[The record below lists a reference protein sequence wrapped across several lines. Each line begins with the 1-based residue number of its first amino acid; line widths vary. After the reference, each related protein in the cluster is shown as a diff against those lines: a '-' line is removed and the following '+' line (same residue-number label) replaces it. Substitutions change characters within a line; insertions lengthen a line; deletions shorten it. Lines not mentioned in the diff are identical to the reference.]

1 MTFTVRVI
9 EVGHI
14 VAGPTA
20 GLILADLGHEVIK
33 IENPDG
39 GDIARKLEG
48 SSKGAFPTFNR
59 NKKSVAID
67 LKMPE
72 GKEAFKDIVR
82 TSDILIDNLSNGTM
96 DSLGLGFKDLKK
108 IRHNLIYVSI
118 HGYGPG
124 PLQNRKSLDYPIEVH
139 SGMAFMNGLKN
150 RPLRVGASVVDIS
163 SALFGVVGALDALS
177 KRGGSDEA
185 KKIEIGLF
193 ETAMF
198 LVGQHIVTEEML
210 GKELDPINESGFA
223 WGIYDFFNTKDGK
236 KIFIAVTTDNQWKK
250 FCLSFNMG
258 FCAERIY
265 EHNDGRYLNRDTLI
279 PRIAENIK
287 RLNSSDVI
295 EVLEKNNIVFSMLK
309 KPWELLEDDQ
319 AKDKFVRVDYDGKIL
334 RVPATPVYG
343 NEYTGMVPDLGADTD
358 AVLKSLGYSQEKID
372 HLRKISTLL

>member
-1 MTFTVRVI
+1 MVRVI

-67 LKMPE
+67 LKKPE
-72 GKEAFKDIVR
+72 GREVFNDIVK
-82 TSDILIDNLSNGTM
+82 TSDILIDNLSNGAM
-96 DSLGLGFKDLKK
+96 DSLGLGFDNLRRL
-108 IRHNLIYVSI
+108 RHNLIYVSI

-124 PLQNRKSLDYPIEVH
+124 PLQNRKSLDFPIEVH
-139 SGMAFMNGLKN
+139 SGMAFMNGLKG
-150 RPLRVGASVVDIS
+150 RPLRVGASVVDIA

-177 KRGGSDEA
+177 KRKESDKA

-223 WGIYDFFNTKDGK
+223 WGIYDFFDTKDGK

-250 FCLSFNMG
+250 FCLSFNIL
-258 FCAERIY
+258 FCDEKIY
-265 EHNDGRYLNRDTLI
+265 EHNDGRYLNRNTLI

-287 RLNSSDVI
+287 QLNSSNVI
-295 EVLEKNNIVFSMLK
+295 EILERNNIVFSILK
-309 KPWELLEDDQ
+309 KPWDLLQDDQ
-319 AKDKFVRVDYDGKIL
+319 SKGKFVTVDYTGEML
-334 RVPATPVYG
+334 RVPSTPV
-343 NEYTGMVPDLGADTD
+343 NETGYTGTVPNLGEDTD
-358 AVLKSLGYSQEKID
+358 TVLRSLGYTQKKID
-372 HLRKISTLL
+372 HLRKTRTLL

>member
-1 MTFTVRVI
+1 MVRVI

-67 LKMPE
+67 LKKPE
-72 GKEAFKDIVR
+72 GREVFNDIVK

-96 DSLGLGFKDLKK
+96 DSLGLGFDNLKK
-108 IRHNLIYVSI
+108 LRHNLIYLSI

-124 PLQNRKSLDYPIEVH
+124 PLQNRKSLDFPIEVH
-139 SGMAFMNGLKN
+139 SGMAFMNGLKG
-150 RPLRVGASVVDIS
+150 RPLRVGASVVDIA

-177 KRGGSDEA
+177 KRRESDKA

-223 WGIYDFFNTKDGK
+223 WGIYDFFDTKDGK

-250 FCLSFNMG
+250 FCLSFNIG
-258 FCAERIY
+258 FCDERIY

-287 RLNSSDVI
+287 CLNSSDVI
-295 EVLEKNNIVFSMLK
+295 GILEQNNIVFSILK
-309 KPWELLEDDQ
+309 KPWDLLQDDQ
-319 AKDKFVRVDYDGKIL
+319 SKDKFVRVDYIGEML
-334 RVPATPVYG
+334 RVPSTPV
-343 NEYTGMVPDLGADTD
+343 NETGYTGTVPNLGEDTD
-358 AVLKSLGYSQEKID
+358 TVLRSLGYPQEKID
-372 HLRKISTLL
+372 HLRKTRTLL

>member
-1 MTFTVRVI
+1 MVRVI

-67 LKMPE
+67 LKKPE
-72 GKEAFKDIVR
+72 GREVFNDIVK
-82 TSDILIDNLSNGTM
+82 TSDILIDNLSNGAM
-96 DSLGLGFKDLKK
+96 DSLGLGFDNLRRL
-108 IRHNLIYVSI
+108 RHNLIYVSI

-124 PLQNRKSLDYPIEVH
+124 PLQNRKSLDFPIEVH
-139 SGMAFMNGLKN
+139 SGMAFMNGLKG
-150 RPLRVGASVVDIS
+150 RPLRVGASVVDIA

-177 KRGGSDEA
+177 KRKESDKA

-223 WGIYDFFNTKDGK
+223 WGIYDFFDTKDGK

-250 FCLSFNMG
+250 FCLSFNIG
-258 FCAERIY
+258 FCDEKIY
-265 EHNDGRYLNRDTLI
+265 EHNDGRYLNRNTLI

-287 RLNSSDVI
+287 QLNSSDVI
-295 EVLEKNNIVFSMLK
+295 EILERNNIVFSILK
-309 KPWELLEDDQ
+309 KPWDLLQDDQ
-319 AKDKFVRVDYDGKIL
+319 SKDKFVRVDYIGKML
-334 RVPATPVYG
+334 RVPSTPV
-343 NEYTGMVPDLGADTD
+343 NETGYAGTVPNLGEDTD
-358 AVLKSLGYSQEKID
+358 TVLRSLGYPQEKID
-372 HLRKISTLL
+372 YLRRTRTLL

>member
-1 MTFTVRVI
+1 MVRVI

-67 LKMPE
+67 LKKPE
-72 GKEAFKDIVR
+72 GREVFNDIVK
-82 TSDILIDNLSNGTM
+82 TSDILIDNLSNGAM
-96 DSLGLGFKDLKK
+96 DSLGLGFDNLRRL
-108 IRHNLIYVSI
+108 RHNLIYVSI

-124 PLQNRKSLDYPIEVH
+124 PLQNRKSLDFPIEVH
-139 SGMAFMNGLKN
+139 SGMAFMNGLKG
-150 RPLRVGASVVDIS
+150 RPLRVGASVVDIA
-163 SALFGVVGALDALS
+163 SAVFGVVGALDALS
-177 KRGGSDEA
+177 KRKESDKA

-223 WGIYDFFNTKDGK
+223 WGIYDFFDTKDGK

-250 FCLSFNMG
+250 FCLSFNIG
-258 FCAERIY
+258 FCDEKIY
-265 EHNDGRYLNRDTLI
+265 EHNDGRYLNRNTLI

-287 RLNSSDVI
+287 QLNSSNVI
-295 EVLEKNNIVFSMLK
+295 EILERNNIVFSILK
-309 KPWELLEDDQ
+309 KPWDLLQDDQ
-319 AKDKFVRVDYDGKIL
+319 SKGKFVTVDYTGEML
-334 RVPATPVYG
+334 RVPSTPV
-343 NEYTGMVPDLGADTD
+343 NETGYTGTVPNLGEDTD
-358 AVLKSLGYSQEKID
+358 TVLRSLGYTQEKID
-372 HLRKISTLL
+372 RLRKTRTLL

>member
-1 MTFTVRVI
+1 MVRVI

-67 LKMPE
+67 LKKPE
-72 GKEAFKDIVR
+72 GREVFNDIVK
-82 TSDILIDNLSNGTM
+82 TSDILIDNLSNGAM
-96 DSLGLGFKDLKK
+96 DSLGLGFDNLRRL
-108 IRHNLIYVSI
+108 RHNLIYVSI

-124 PLQNRKSLDYPIEVH
+124 PLQNRKSLDFPIEVH
-139 SGMAFMNGLKN
+139 SGMAFMNGLKG
-150 RPLRVGASVVDIS
+150 RPLRVGASVVDIA
-163 SALFGVVGALDALS
+163 SALFGVVGDLDALS
-177 KRGGSDEA
+177 KRKESDKA

-223 WGIYDFFNTKDGK
+223 WGIYDFFDTKDGK

-250 FCLSFNMG
+250 FCLSFNIG
-258 FCAERIY
+258 FCDEKIY
-265 EHNDGRYLNRDTLI
+265 EHNDGRYLNRNTLI

-287 RLNSSDVI
+287 QLNSSNVI
-295 EVLEKNNIVFSMLK
+295 EILERNNIVFSILK
-309 KPWELLEDDQ
+309 KPWDLLQDDQ
-319 AKDKFVRVDYDGKIL
+319 SKGKFVTVDYTGEML
-334 RVPATPVYG
+334 RVPSTPV
-343 NEYTGMVPDLGADTD
+343 NETGYTGTVPNLGEDTD
-358 AVLKSLGYSQEKID
+358 TVLRSLGYTQEKID
-372 HLRKISTLL
+372 RLRKTRTLL

>member
-1 MTFTVRVI
+1 MVRVI

-67 LKMPE
+67 LKKPE
-72 GKEAFKDIVR
+72 GREVFNDIVK
-82 TSDILIDNLSNGTM
+82 TSDILIDNLSNGAM
-96 DSLGLGFKDLKK
+96 DSLGLGFDNLRRL
-108 IRHNLIYVSI
+108 RHNLIYVSI

-124 PLQNRKSLDYPIEVH
+124 PLQNRKSLDFPIEVH
-139 SGMAFMNGLKN
+139 SGMAFMNGLKG
-150 RPLRVGASVVDIS
+150 RPLRVGASVVDIA

-177 KRGGSDEA
+177 KRKESDKA

-223 WGIYDFFNTKDGK
+223 WGIYDFFDTKDGK

-250 FCLSFNMG
+250 FCLSFNIG
-258 FCAERIY
+258 FCDEKIY
-265 EHNDGRYLNRDTLI
+265 EHNDGRYLNRNTLI

-287 RLNSSDVI
+287 QLNSSNVI
-295 EVLEKNNIVFSMLK
+295 EILERNNIVFSILK
-309 KPWELLEDDQ
+309 KPWDLLQDDQ
-319 AKDKFVRVDYDGKIL
+319 SKGKFVTVDYTGEML
-334 RVPATPVYG
+334 RVPSTPV
-343 NEYTGMVPDLGADTD
+343 NETGYTDT
-358 AVLKSLGYSQEKID
+358 VLRSLGYTQEKID
-372 HLRKISTLL
+372 RLRKTRTLL

>member
-1 MTFTVRVI
+1 MVRVI

-67 LKMPE
+67 LKKPE
-72 GKEAFKDIVR
+72 GREVFNDIVK
-82 TSDILIDNLSNGTM
+82 TSDILIDNLSNGAM
-96 DSLGLGFKDLKK
+96 DSLGLGFDNLRRL
-108 IRHNLIYVSI
+108 RHNLIYVSI

-124 PLQNRKSLDYPIEVH
+124 PLQNRKSLDFPIEVH
-139 SGMAFMNGLKN
+139 SGMAFMNGLKG
-150 RPLRVGASVVDIS
+150 RPLRVGASVVDIA

-177 KRGGSDEA
+177 KRKESDKA

-223 WGIYDFFNTKDGK
+223 WGIDDFFDTKDGK

-250 FCLSFNMG
+250 FCLSFNIG
-258 FCAERIY
+258 FCDEKIY
-265 EHNDGRYLNRDTLI
+265 EHNDGRYLNRNTLI

-287 RLNSSDVI
+287 QLNSSNVI
-295 EVLEKNNIVFSMLK
+295 EILERNNIVFSILK
-309 KPWELLEDDQ
+309 KPWDLLQDDQ
-319 AKDKFVRVDYDGKIL
+319 SKGKFVTVDYTGEML
-334 RVPATPVYG
+334 RVPSTPV
-343 NEYTGMVPDLGADTD
+343 NETGYTGTVPNLGEDTD
-358 AVLKSLGYSQEKID
+358 TVLRSLGYTQEKID
-372 HLRKISTLL
+372 RLRKTRTLL